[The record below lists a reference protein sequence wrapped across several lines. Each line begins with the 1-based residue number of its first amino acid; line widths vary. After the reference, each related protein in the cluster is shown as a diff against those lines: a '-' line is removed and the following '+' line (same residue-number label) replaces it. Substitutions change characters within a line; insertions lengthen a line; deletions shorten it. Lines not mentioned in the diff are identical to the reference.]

1 MIRIIIGAIFGII
14 IARNAET
21 MPHPVQSAVF
31 LGAILGFCLSYF
43 FGHRDK
49 NIAVATAVATAVS
62 AAKAEAAA
70 QATSQAA
77 VHFYNLTTGLTA
89 SDVPSQSIID
99 AHTTKEFSSEH
110 HSDLSTD
117 KQRSISPK
125 KERIT
130 RQA

>member
-1 MIRIIIGAIFGII
+1 MFRIIIGAVFGII
-14 IARNAET
+14 ISRNAET

-43 FGHRDK
+43 FGHKDK

-77 VHFYNLTTGLTA
+77 VHFYNLTGGLTA
-89 SDVPSQSIID
+89 ADIPSQSFID
-99 AHTTKEFSSEH
+99 AHSTKEITGEQDANVNSNR
-110 HSDLSTD
+110 
-117 KQRSISPK
+117 QRSISP
-125 KERIT
+125 ERVS
-130 RQA
+130 RQT